1 MRPVFSA
8 EVSVTKVSAAKVRT
22 AATAGMATATAGE
35 RRLRFRNQQ
44 HADRNNRRENAAF
57 ASHKE
62 TFPMA
67 NTDNFSEENFVP
79 DVGRVGGRL
88 GLRDARFSAA
98 IGGKA
103 DIACCGAYVRF

>member
-1 MRPVFSA
+1 
-8 EVSVTKVSAAKVRT
+8 VSAAKVRT

-79 DVGRVGGRL
+79 DVGRVGGTDWVF
-88 GLRDARFSAA
+88 GMPRFSAA